1 MKDKT
6 AQLAKSATKGDATA
20 FGELYSLFADE
31 MYRYALYSLGSRE
44 AAKDAVQDTALE
56 AFKNIIKLKNES
68 AAKAWFFGILYN
80 VCKRFQREK
89 YRAEFTPLELCG
101 ELSSADTNEE
111 VLSGLDLVRVPDGRL
126 FLVSNPVSENWG
138 ERSPLT
144 LCCSEDNGKSWQTVM
159 TLEEEKIDSEF
170 SYPAIEY
177 LNGKLYIAY
186 THERLNVSFRV
197 IEL

>member
-6 AQLAKSATKGDATA
+6 AQLAKQATKGDAAA

-31 MYRYALYSLGSRE
+31 MYRYALYSLGSKE

-56 AFKNIIKLKNES
+56 AFKSIIKLKNEN

-89 YRAEFTPLELCG
+89 YRAEFTPLEFCG

-111 VLSGLDLVRVPDGRL
+111 VLIGLDLIRLIDTLSEQEREIVLLSAVCGYSGKEIAEVTGIPHGTVRSKLSRALAKLREETEGR
-126 FLVSNPVSENWG
+126 
-138 ERSPLT
+138 
-144 LCCSEDNGKSWQTVM
+144 K
-159 TLEEEKIDSEF
+159 
-170 SYPAIEY
+170 
-177 LNGKLYIAY
+177 
-186 THERLNVSFRV
+186 
-197 IEL
+197 

>member
-6 AQLAKSATKGDATA
+6 SQLAKSATKGDATA

-101 ELSSADTNEE
+101 ELSSTDTNEN
-111 VLSGLDLVRVPDGRL
+111 VLNSLDLIRMIDTLSEQEREIVLLSAVCGYSGKEIADIIGIPHGTVRSKLSRAL
-126 FLVSNPVSENWG
+126 AKL
-138 ERSPLT
+138 R
-144 LCCSEDNGKSWQTVM
+144 
-159 TLEEEKIDSEF
+159 EETEGSK
-170 SYPAIEY
+170 
-177 LNGKLYIAY
+177 
-186 THERLNVSFRV
+186 
-197 IEL
+197 